1 MWCAPTL
8 TLSLVKSSYWIETA
22 NVEGYMCY
30 KLFDRFFFIFR
41 TDGFKISLDYTR
53 ACFRYDH
60 GCDITQWVIPC
71 PDSTVARITLF

>member
-1 MWCAPTL
+1 
-8 TLSLVKSSYWIETA
+8 
-22 NVEGYMCY
+22 MCY